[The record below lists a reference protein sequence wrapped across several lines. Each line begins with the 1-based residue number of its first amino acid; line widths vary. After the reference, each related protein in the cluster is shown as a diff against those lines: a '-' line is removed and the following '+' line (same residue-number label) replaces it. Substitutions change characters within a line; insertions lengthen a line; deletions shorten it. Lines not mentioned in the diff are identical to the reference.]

1 MGLSNSMREILID
14 LQNRNNYES
23 NLKPMSKQTE
33 FSTVE
38 NLHQKTIIEIDK
50 TIKLSKKNVKKKE
63 EIVIDKVIE
72 ELSDNEDTNEDTPEE
87 ITKIRNSY
95 SDLKTST
102 LNDIEYMDYD
112 KLDKTEPI
120 SQDISSDN
128 IESSTPLLEES
139 KLDEEISTE
148 DTLEETLETLDDIE
162 VKSNDKRETDM
173 KKGMGSE
180 TSGGGNI
187 DNMFF
192 GCLDR
197 IHKKGGNNPIKQTHV
212 TKELSGGDRNF
223 KKIKLTEKYD
233 FF

>member
-38 NLHQKTIIEIDK
+38 DLYHKTIIEIDK
-50 TIKLSKKNVKKKE
+50 TIKLSKKSVKKKE
-63 EIVIDKVIE
+63 EIVVDKVTE
-72 ELSDNEDTNEDTPEE
+72 ELSDSELSDTEDTTED

-95 SDLKTST
+95 SDLKTT
-102 LNDIEYMDYD
+102 ILNDIEYMDYD
-112 KLDKTEPI
+112 KSDNTAPI

-128 IESSTPLLEES
+128 IDESIPL
-139 KLDEEISTE
+139 LDEEMST
-148 DTLEETLETLDDIE
+148 EETLETVDDIE

-173 KKGMGSE
+173 TKGKESE
-180 TSGGGNI
+180 SSGGGNI

-197 IHKKGGNNPIKQTHV
+197 IHKKGGNKPIKQTHV
-212 TKELSGGDRNF
+212 AKELPGGGDV

>member
-173 KKGMGSE
+173 KKVW
-180 TSGGGNI
+180 
-187 DNMFF
+187 D
-192 GCLDR
+192 L
-197 IHKKGGNNPIKQTHV
+197 
-212 TKELSGGDRNF
+212 
-223 KKIKLTEKYD
+223 KLRVVVI
-233 FF
+233 